1 MWKKVLTVENSN
13 CSMILGQIK
22 FFFENKSLS
31 SQEKIGKKHLC
42 RSKND
47 VNERQSEVRIGKSAK
62 LLLTSLTHKPEY
74 WTDKMF

>member
-1 MWKKVLTVENSN
+1 
-13 CSMILGQIK
+13 MILGQIK

-62 LLLTSLTHKPEY
+62 
-74 WTDKMF
+74 FC